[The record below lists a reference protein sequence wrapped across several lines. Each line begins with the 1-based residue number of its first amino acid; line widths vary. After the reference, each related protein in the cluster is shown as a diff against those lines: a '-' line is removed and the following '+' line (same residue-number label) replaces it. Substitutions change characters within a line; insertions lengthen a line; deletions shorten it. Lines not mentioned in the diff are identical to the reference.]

1 MSPGRPLTLLQSSDW
16 HLGSALT
23 GGGLSLTPEARA
35 SRREDVDAAAERAVA
50 AALACGAEAMLVPG
64 DLWDAENVP
73 AATIH
78 RLLEAFA
85 SFAPRPVFV
94 APGNH
99 DFAGPGGYYDP
110 ALLAALGMRPWP
122 ENTVVFRSPDWTAAA
137 FPGRDDVTVVGRA
150 FLSPAAVAER
160 PLAPP
165 PRRPDTPLAVLL
177 LHGSLES
184 YGGPDSSWGMKRTAP
199 FSERELLGADFSW
212 AALGHH
218 HHVHAVRD
226 DQGRPRG
233 AYSGCPTGRGLDEA
247 GRRVFL
253 KVTVSPDA
261 PAEVETIPA
270 DPSVVHD
277 LVVDASSLEAGP
289 LAERVEAALS
299 EAGVAPRDLVRVTLI
314 GTQAFGARP
323 GDVLAPLAARVRH
336 LSIRDRT
343 EPPAPEP
350 GPRTAE
356 SRFASDL
363 AACRA
368 AAADDAAR
376 RVADLALKLGRD
388 ALAGRPPV
396 PPEPEAG
403 DR

>member
-1 MSPGRPLTLLQSSDW
+1 VSSGRSLAFLQSSDW

-23 GGGLSLTPEARA
+23 GGGLSLTPEVRAAR
-35 SRREDVDAAAERAVA
+35 RDEVDAAAERAVA
-50 AALACGAEAMLVPG
+50 AALTCGADALLVPG

-99 DFAGPGGYYDP
+99 DFAGAGGYYDP

-122 ENTVVFRSPDWTAAA
+122 ENVVVFRSPVWTAVP

-150 FLSPAAVAER
+150 FLSPAAVVER

-165 PRRPDTPLAVLL
+165 PPRPPTPHALLL

-184 YGGPDSSWGMKRTAP
+184 YAGPDSPRGTKRTAP
-199 FSERELLGADFSW
+199 FSARELADARFSW

-218 HHVHAVRD
+218 HHAHVVTD

-233 AYSGCPTGRGLDEA
+233 AYAGCPTGRGLDEA
-247 GRRVFL
+247 GPRVFL
-253 KVTVSPDA
+253 KVMLPADTA
-261 PAEVETIPA
+261 PFLEWIPA
-270 DPSVVHD
+270 DTRVVRSVV
-277 LVVDASSLEAGP
+277 VDVSELEAGP
-289 LAERVEAALS
+289 LAERVEVALV
-299 EAGVAPRDLVRVTLI
+299 EAGAQAPDLVCVTLT
-314 GTQAFGARP
+314 GTQAYGARP
-323 GDVLAPLAARVRH
+323 ADVLRPLAARVTH
-336 LSIRDRT
+336 LTVRDHT
-343 EPPAPEP
+343 EPPAPES
-350 GPRTAE
+350 GPRSAE
-356 SRFASDL
+356 GRFASDL
-363 AACRA
+363 LAHRA
-368 AAADDAAR
+368 AAADDAER
-376 RVADLALKLGRD
+376 RVADLALRLGRD
-388 ALAGRPPV
+388 ALLGRPV
-396 PPEPEAG
+396 RPPEAE

>member
-1 MSPGRPLTLLQSSDW
+1 MSSGRSLTFLQSSDW

-23 GGGLSLTPEARA
+23 GGGLSLTPEVRAAR
-35 SRREDVDAAAERAVA
+35 RDEVDAAAERAVA
-50 AALACGAEAMLVPG
+50 AAAACGAEALLVPG
-64 DLWDAENVP
+64 DVWDAENVP

-78 RLLEAFA
+78 RLLEALA

-110 ALLAALGMRPWP
+110 ALLSALGMRPWP
-122 ENTVVFRSPDWTAAA
+122 ENVVVFRGPEWTAVR

-150 FLSPAAVAER
+150 FLSSAAVVER
-160 PLAPP
+160 PLAPAP
-165 PRRPDTPLAVLL
+165 PRPETTHALLL

-184 YGGPDSSWGMKRTAP
+184 YEGADSPRGAKRTAP
-199 FSERELLGADFSW
+199 FSERELADAGFSW

-218 HHVHAVRD
+218 HHVQVVSD

-247 GRRVFL
+247 GPRVFL
-253 KVTVSPDA
+253 KVTLPVDA
-261 PAEVETIPA
+261 APLVEPIPA
-270 DPSVVHD
+270 DTRVVRD
-277 LVVDASSLEAGP
+277 VTVDVSELEAEP
-289 LAERVEAALS
+289 LAERVEAALG
-299 EAGVAPRDLVRVTLI
+299 EAGALAPDLVRVTLI

-323 GDVLAPLAARVRH
+323 ADVLRPLAARVKH
-336 LSIRDRT
+336 LAIRDRT

-350 GPRTAE
+350 GPRSAE
-356 SRFASDL
+356 GRFASDL
-363 AACRA
+363 L
-368 AAADDAAR
+368 AR
-376 RVADLALKLGRD
+376 RAIAAKDTQRRVIDLALRLGRD
-388 ALAGRPPV
+388 ALLGRPV
-396 PPEPEAG
+396 RPPDAE

>member
-1 MSPGRPLTLLQSSDW
+1 MSSGRSLTFLQSSDW

-23 GGGLSLTPEARA
+23 GGGLSLPPDVRAAR
-35 SRREDVDAAAERAVA
+35 RDEVDAAAEMAVA
-50 AALACGAEAMLVPG
+50 AAAACGAEALLVPG

-110 ALLAALGMRPWP
+110 ALLSALGMRPWP
-122 ENTVVFRSPDWTAAA
+122 ENVVVFRGPSWTAVP

-150 FLSPAAVAER
+150 FLSSAAVVER

-165 PRRPDTPLAVLL
+165 PPRPSTPLALLL

-184 YGGPDSSWGMKRTAP
+184 YTGPDSPRGTKRTAP
-199 FSERELLGADFSW
+199 FSERELADAGFSW

-218 HHVHAVRD
+218 HHVQVVSD

-233 AYSGCPTGRGLDEA
+233 AYAGCPTGRGFDEA
-247 GRRVFL
+247 GPRVFL
-253 KVTVSPDA
+253 RVTLPVDA
-261 PAEVETIPA
+261 APLVEPIPA
-270 DPSVVHD
+270 DMRVVRD
-277 LVVDASSLEAGP
+277 VTVDVSELEAGP
-289 LAERVEAALS
+289 LAERVEAALAD
-299 EAGVAPRDLVRVTLI
+299 AGAAAPDLVRVTLI
-314 GTQAFGARP
+314 GTQAYGARP
-323 GDVLAPLAARVRH
+323 ADLLGPLAARVKH
-336 LSIRDRT
+336 LAVRDRT
-343 EPPAPEP
+343 EPPSAEP
-350 GPRTAE
+350 GPRSAE
-356 SRFASDL
+356 GRFASDL
-363 AACRA
+363 LARRA
-368 AAADDAAR
+368 AAADDTGR
-376 RVADLALKLGRD
+376 RVADLALRLGRD
-388 ALAGRPPV
+388 ALAGRPVV
-396 PPEPEAG
+396 PPEAE

>member
-1 MSPGRPLTLLQSSDW
+1 MISGRSLTFLQSSDW

-23 GGGLSLTPEARA
+23 GGGLSFTPEARA
-35 SRREDVDAAAERAVA
+35 VRRDEVDGAAERAVEA
-50 AALACGAEAMLVPG
+50 AASCGAEALLVPG

-73 AATIH
+73 PATIH

-110 ALLAALGMRPWP
+110 ALLSALGMRPWP
-122 ENTVVFRSPDWTAAA
+122 ENVVVFRGPEWAAVP

-150 FLSPAAVAER
+150 FLSSAVVVER

-165 PRRPDTPLAVLL
+165 PPRPSTPHALLL

-184 YGGPDSSWGMKRTAP
+184 YAGADSPRGTKRTAP
-199 FSERELLGADFSW
+199 FSANELTGAGFSW

-218 HHVHAVRD
+218 HHVHIVAND
-226 DQGRPRG
+226 EGRPRG
-233 AYSGCPTGRGLDEA
+233 AYAGCPTGRGLDEA
-247 GRRVFL
+247 GPRFFLRVTL
-253 KVTVSPDA
+253 PAGGSPIV
-261 PAEVETIPA
+261 VERIPA
-270 DPSVVHD
+270 DTRVVRD
-277 LVVDASSLEAGP
+277 LAVDVSELEAGP
-289 LAERVEAALS
+289 LVEKVEAAFRD
-299 EAGVAPRDLVRVTLI
+299 AGVEAPDLVRVTLT

-323 GDVLAPLAARVRH
+323 ADILRPLALSVKHLAVR
-336 LSIRDRT
+336 DQT

-350 GPRTAE
+350 GPRSAE
-356 SRFASDL
+356 GRFMSDL
-363 AACRA
+363 LAHRA
-368 AAADDAAR
+368 AAPDDAQR
-376 RVADLALKLGRD
+376 RVADLALRLGRD
-388 ALAGRPPV
+388 ALLGRPIR
-396 PPEPEAG
+396 PPETE

>member
-1 MSPGRPLTLLQSSDW
+1 MSSGRSLTFLQSSDW

-23 GGGLSLTPEARA
+23 GGGLSLTPEVRAAR
-35 SRREDVDAAAERAVA
+35 RDEVDAAAERAVA
-50 AALACGAEAMLVPG
+50 AALTCGADALLVPG

-99 DFAGPGGYYDP
+99 DFAGAGGYYDP

-122 ENTVVFRSPDWTAAA
+122 ENVVVFRSPAWTAVP

-150 FLSPAAVAER
+150 FLSPAAVVER

-165 PRRPDTPLAVLL
+165 PPRPPTPHALLL

-184 YGGPDSSWGMKRTAP
+184 YAGPDSPRGTKRTAP
-199 FSERELLGADFSW
+199 FSARELADARFSW

-218 HHVHAVRD
+218 HHAHVVID

-233 AYSGCPTGRGLDEA
+233 AYAGCPTGRGLDEA
-247 GRRVFL
+247 GPRVFL
-253 KVTVSPDA
+253 KVTLPADA
-261 PAEVETIPA
+261 APFLEWIPA
-270 DPSVVHD
+270 DTRVVRSVV
-277 LVVDASSLEAGP
+277 VDVSELEAGP
-289 LAERVEAALS
+289 LAERVEAALA
-299 EAGVAPRDLVRVTLI
+299 EAGAQAPDLVRVTLT
-314 GTQAFGARP
+314 GTQAYGARP
-323 GDVLAPLAARVRH
+323 ADVLRPLAARVTH
-336 LSIRDRT
+336 LTVRDHT
-343 EPPAPEP
+343 EPPAPES
-350 GPRTAE
+350 GPRSAE
-356 SRFASDL
+356 GRFASDL
-363 AACRA
+363 LAHRA
-368 AAADDAAR
+368 AAADDAQR
-376 RVADLALKLGRD
+376 RVADLALRLGRD
-388 ALAGRPPV
+388 ALLGRPV
-396 PPEPEAG
+396 RPPEAE

>member
-1 MSPGRPLTLLQSSDW
+1 VSSGRSLTFLQSSDW

-23 GGGLSLTPEARA
+23 GGGLSLTSEVRAAR
-35 SRREDVDAAAERAVA
+35 RDEVDAAAERAVA
-50 AALACGAEAMLVPG
+50 AAAACGAEALLVPG

-110 ALLAALGMRPWP
+110 ALLSALGMRPWP
-122 ENTVVFRSPDWTAAA
+122 ENVVVFRGPEWTAVS

-150 FLSPAAVAER
+150 FLSPAMVVER
-160 PLAPP
+160 PLVPAPP
-165 PRRPDTPLAVLL
+165 RPETAHALLL

-184 YGGPDSSWGMKRTAP
+184 YAGADSPRGTKRTAP
-199 FSERELLGADFSW
+199 FSARELADAGFSW

-218 HHVHAVRD
+218 HHVQVVSD
-226 DQGRPRG
+226 DRGRPRG
-233 AYSGCPTGRGLDEA
+233 AYAGCPTGRGLDEA
-247 GRRVFL
+247 GPRFFLRVTL
-253 KVTVSPDA
+253 PVDAAPLVELVPADTRVVRDVTVDVS
-261 PAEVETIPA
+261 E
-270 DPSVVHD
+270 
-277 LVVDASSLEAGP
+277 LEAGP
-289 LAERVEAALS
+289 LAERVEAALA
-299 EAGVAPRDLVRVTLI
+299 EAGAAAPDLVRVTLI

-323 GDVLAPLAARVRH
+323 ADVLRPLAARVKH
-336 LSIRDRT
+336 LAVRDRT

-350 GPRTAE
+350 GPRSAE
-356 SRFASDL
+356 GRFASDL
-363 AACRA
+363 LARRA
-368 AAADDAAR
+368 VAADDTQR
-376 RVADLALKLGRD
+376 RVADLALRLGRD
-388 ALAGRPPV
+388 ALAGRPV
-396 PPEPEAG
+396 RPPEAE